1 MFLSAKQNINLQ
13 NLLNHTSSQIIKY
26 LKISA
31 ESQKVL
37 TLTCKWGFDDSSGH
51 SQYKQLWENEALND
65 ASLVL
70 ISNTFN

>member
-1 MFLSAKQNINLQ
+1 MQIRNTALKHKTSFLPSYNILREFKKSTYPAGIIIEEKKCEVHLQ

-37 TLTCKWGFDDSSGH
+37 TLT
-51 SQYKQLWENEALND
+51 
-65 ASLVL
+65 
-70 ISNTFN
+70 